1 MAERC
6 LLAAVF
12 AILQSAFRPEDRGRA
27 IGAWSGLSGIADAVG
42 PFLGGWLS
50 WRWVFL
56 INLPLAIAVV
66 ALAVHHVPESRDPT
80 AAAHIDL
87 AGAALGAVGL
97 GHFAHA
103 RAAGRNC
110 VTRQVG
116 DRADHLGVARARTR
130 WQGGSPRRSSGFD
143 RRPLLVAPIVIRLR
157 EREP

>member
-42 PFLGGWLS
+42 PFLGGWLVQVAS

-110 VTRQVG
+110 VTRKLETVQTTWVLPGHGRGGKGGRRG
-116 DRADHLGVARARTR
+116 DPPGSTGDHCL
-130 WQGGSPRRSSGFD
+130 
-143 RRPLLVAPIVIRLR
+143 
-157 EREP
+157 